1 MASGSM
7 KVVLAAF
14 GGNSMIAL
22 TKFGAAFYT
31 GSSAM
36 LSEAIHS
43 VVDSGNQLLILLGMK
58 RAERP
63 ADAQHPFGYSREIYF
78 WGFVVAILLFSIGAG
93 VSLYEGVLKVLE
105 PHPIET
111 PVVNFIVLGFAI
123 LFESGSLYVAW
134 REFGKLRGERP
145 FLQAARECKDPA
157 IFVVLFEDIA
167 ALAGLL
173 IALAGV
179 SAAFF
184 LHMPVFDG
192 IASVAIGLLLAA
204 VAIFLTIETKSLI
217 IGEAAS
223 PQVVAGIAEIVR
235 AHPAVLALNELRT
248 SHLGPRDILAAISV
262 DMKDGL
268 SSQQVEAAVTELES
282 AIRERFPAM
291 RRIYIEVQNSAD
303 SARAEQM
310 AQTNEKA
317 EKD

>member
-1 MASGSM
+1 MASGSLR
-7 KVVLAAF
+7 VVLAAF

-22 TKFGAAFYT
+22 TKFAAAFYT

-43 VVDSGNQLLILLGMK
+43 VVDAGNQLLILLGMK
-58 RAERP
+58 RAQRP
-63 ADAQHPFGYSREIYF
+63 ADKEHPFGYSREIYF

-111 PVVNFIVLGFAI
+111 PEVNFIVLGFAI

-134 REFGKLRGERP
+134 REFGKLRGDRP
-145 FLQAARECKDPA
+145 FFRAAQECKDPA

-184 LHMPVFDG
+184 LDMPVFDG

-204 VAIFLTIETKSLI
+204 VALFLTIETKSLI

-223 PQVVAGIAEIVR
+223 PQVVAGIEEIVR

-248 SHLGPRDILAAISV
+248 SHLGPRDILAVISV
-262 DMKDGL
+262 DMRDDL
-268 SSQQVEAAVTELES
+268 RATQVEAAVTELDR
-282 AIRERFPAM
+282 AIRKRFPSV
-291 RRIYIEVQNSAD
+291 RRLYIEVQNAAD
-303 SARAEQM
+303 SARIEQ
-310 AQTNEKA
+310 ADEDVA
-317 EKD
+317 EK

>member
-1 MASGSM
+1 MASGSL

-22 TKFGAAFYT
+22 TKFAAAFYT

-43 VVDSGNQLLILLGMK
+43 VVDAGNQLLILLGMK

-145 FLQAARECKDPA
+145 FFRAAQECKDPA

-167 ALAGLL
+167 ALLGLL

-179 SAAFF
+179 GAAFL

-204 VAIFLTIETKSLI
+204 VAVFLTIETKSLI
-217 IGEAAS
+217 IGEAAA
-223 PQVVAGIAEIVR
+223 PEVVKGIERIVR
-235 AHPAVLALNELRT
+235 IHPAVLALNDLRT
-248 SHLGPRDILAAISV
+248 THLGPRDILMVASV
-262 DMKDGL
+262 DMRDDL
-268 SSQQVEAAVTELES
+268 NAAEVEAAVTALDQT
-282 AIRERFPAM
+282 IRTQFPSV
-291 RRIYIEVQNSAD
+291 RRIYIEVQNARD
-303 SARAEQM
+303 SMRTEQ
-310 AQTNEKA
+310 TGEETA
-317 EKD
+317 EK

>member
-1 MASGSM
+1 MASGSL

-22 TKFGAAFYT
+22 TKFAAAFYT

-43 VVDSGNQLLILLGMK
+43 VVDAGNQLLILLGMK
-58 RAERP
+58 RAARP
-63 ADAQHPFGYSREIYF
+63 ADEQHPFGYSREIYF

-111 PVVNFIVLGFAI
+111 PVVNFVVLGFAI

-134 REFGKLRGERP
+134 REFGKLRGNRS
-145 FLQAARECKDPA
+145 FMQAARDCKDPA

-179 SAAFF
+179 GAAYL

-192 IASVAIGLLLAA
+192 VASVAIGLLLAV

-217 IGEAAS
+217 IGESAS
-223 PQVVAGIAEIVR
+223 PQVVAGIGELVR
-235 AHPAVLALNELRT
+235 THPAVLALNELRT
-248 SHLGPRDILAAISV
+248 SHLGPRDILAVVSV

-268 SSQQVEAAVTELES
+268 SSEQVEAAVTELEK
-282 AIRERFPAM
+282 AIRERFPSV
-291 RRIYIEVQNSAD
+291 RRIYIEVQNAAD
-303 SARAEQM
+303 SARMEQ
-310 AQTNEKA
+310 AAGEPA
-317 EKD
+317 S